1 MPLNVPPTQ
10 ILAAAM
16 RAGHC
21 SSRPTARRPA
31 GAGDGVLARVEDDDA
46 LPLHADGALRLVLD
60 QRPDPLP
67 VLLRLGLDGRQLR
80 EGQLVQ
86 VHLRR

>member
-1 MPLNVPPTQ
+1 M
-10 ILAAAM
+10 
-16 RAGHC
+16 
-21 SSRPTARRPA
+21 
-31 GAGDGVLARVEDDDA
+31 LARVEDDDA